1 VAWVLAGR
9 YGRKSEDE
17 DKKGEESYLD
27 LKLLGRVV
35 TYALVVMIVLGLAFL
50 AGIVIWALRRILG
63 V

>member
-1 VAWVLAGR
+1 VTWVLAGR

-35 TYALVVMIVLGLAFL
+35 TYALIVMMVLGLAFL
-50 AGIVIWALRRILG
+50 AGIVIWALRRIFG

>member
-1 VAWVLAGR
+1 MLAGR

-35 TYALVVMIVLGLAFL
+35 TYALIVMMVLGLAFL
-50 AGIVIWALRRILG
+50 TGIVIWALRRILG
-63 V
+63 F